1 MHAFKMA
8 QLRSVN
14 KSCLRWDAL
23 FGMLLSY
30 AVIISLV
37 FVIVGY
43 LNCILYMHSNECCF
57 MAWPFGEGNNICI
70 DLQMSSLFSHV
81 NNFGR

>member
-30 AVIISLV
+30 TVIISLV

-43 LNCILYMHSNECCF
+43 LNFILYSTCIQMNAVLWLGHLAKAIIFALIFKCHPCF
-57 MAWPFGEGNNICI
+57 HM
-70 DLQMSSLFSHV
+70 
-81 NNFGR
+81 